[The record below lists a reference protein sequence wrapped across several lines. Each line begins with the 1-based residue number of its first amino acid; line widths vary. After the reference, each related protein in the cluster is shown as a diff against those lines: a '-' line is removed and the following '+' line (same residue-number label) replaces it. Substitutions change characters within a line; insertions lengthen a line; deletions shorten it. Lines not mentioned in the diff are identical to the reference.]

1 MHLNRSLVDQI
12 LSPLDASTRSRVV
25 VSLAEVFCDPDAQLT
40 PKETRFYDELVSSQS
55 QHESTRVRAILSGRL
70 AHVDTGPVRTVCSLA
85 YDPSLAVA
93 GPVLRHSPLLRDGHL
108 CDVVRIRGEGHLCA
122 VAQRL
127 SLSELV
133 TEALIGR
140 AMWSVLRAVSANDTA
155 SLSRRSIA
163 RLVEAARAD
172 GQITTAM
179 LKRKDLPVPLSS
191 MLVVRL
197 RERPLAEQI
206 LLKGE
211 DSGFSLS
218 ELLAI
223 EPLQQPPGGAAAGSP
238 FTPELALAEARVEA
252 LGRSGSLGEADAIWC
267 LDGGRWKDALVVIA
281 RMSRQPTE
289 LVVQTFESSEAS
301 YSLALMRLAGLSWYT
316 AEKVLRYQAGG
327 ADLNGCIALQRG
339 DFERLSPTNAERML
353 KMAQFRKR
361 VRVIGGSAGS
371 GTNK

>member
-1 MHLNRSLVDQI
+1 
-12 LSPLDASTRSRVV
+12 
-25 VSLAEVFCDPDAQLT
+25 
-40 PKETRFYDELVSSQS
+40 
-55 QHESTRVRAILSGRL
+55 
-70 AHVDTGPVRTVCSLA
+70 
-85 YDPSLAVA
+85 
-93 GPVLRHSPLLRDGHL
+93 
-108 CDVVRIRGEGHLCA
+108 
-122 VAQRL
+122 
-127 SLSELV
+127 
-133 TEALIGR
+133 
-140 AMWSVLRAVSANDTA
+140 
-155 SLSRRSIA
+155 
-163 RLVEAARAD
+163 
-172 GQITTAM
+172 M

-238 FTPELALAEARVEA
+238 LTPELALAEARVEA

-327 ADLNGCIALQRG
+327 ADLDGCIALQRG

-361 VRVIGGSAGS
+361 VRVIGGSAVS